1 MPAAI
6 ASGGIVKI
14 VPRGHARSAPLRP
27 ITMPTSTDSRM
38 ASPST
43 SRRAGPW
50 LTATRRAV
58 RACVAMAIVEMM
70 TSMPSSA
77 PRAPN
82 SSGVSTRAAI
92 IVSRKAA
99 PLPIIVAA
107 PTNTS
112 PLAKAARGVG
122 VLTRPPY

>member
-1 MPAAI
+1 M
-6 ASGGIVKI
+6 
-14 VPRGHARSAPLRP
+14 
-27 ITMPTSTDSRM
+27 TMPTSTESRT

-43 SRRAGPW
+43 SVRAVPV

-58 RACVAMAIVEMM
+58 SACVAMLIVEMM

-92 IVSRKAA
+92 MVSRKAA

-107 PTNTS
+107 PTKTR
-112 PLAKAARGVG
+112 PLASAARGVG
-122 VLTRPPY
+122 VLTRSPY